1 MYLCTRK
8 RITQK
13 YSDKSVEHSG
23 MKTFKNST
31 IPHTRQ
37 NKAAAVIAF
46 LLTLIA
52 CLHASAQN
60 NPFKIQ
66 DNLYAE
72 YQRLFAIRS
81 TQEVLD
87 GAERLYHQATLQGDS
102 KAGCIALTLPLQYH
116 FHNFTTLEAFDK
128 CAERLKS
135 EAMRTGYLQ
144 YYFFASTQRVSVF
157 IKNQLFLLAIQTTKK
172 HKEDAERLDNDYGRY
187 TFIRCMAKIHEQ
199 QDDQPKA
206 MEYYIRAY
214 EFAKEKQMNQDMAP
228 LCGHIA
234 DTYKEQGF
242 NDKALEWC
250 ERGLADIANKNN
262 TFPVVNTK
270 LQLLFTMGKKDEFLS
285 TYNKYKEYID
295 QRKKTLEWYKIEA
308 RRLCCEGRQDEALKM
323 ASEHNEMGEW
333 AKLRYNMAIQ
343 NDDYRKAVDYQ
354 RDYYTWFAKQR
365 VGLSDPL
372 SMSEL
377 DATME
382 AERLKLEKLKLEYAN
397 AQTLLK
403 NAEAEKN
410 LKSHETANMRMK
422 FMNDSA
428 ATAQLKLDSAIAAK
442 KYAANASKENT
453 ARTMAERRQTT
464 EIFVVTAAFL
474 LLIAAIAAVALMRRR
489 MKNTKRHNTELK
501 AALDKARQTQA
512 MQDSFINNMSLEV
525 REPLNDIVGYARTL
539 LDHPT
544 ELTTKQKTDISDGI
558 GQNAEKLSDMVNV
571 MLKKALEES
580 TGKASKAIATT
591 LLIIFSAI
599 PSMALETHGE
609 IRRLLDENRTL
620 RALTIAHEAHEKA
633 LKAQDWKR
641 LYATACDLSVIYKK
655 RHNTTRSTEYAE
667 EALATWRKHDINVSP
682 ADVMLTLGR
691 QYRQFYKL
699 DKASDIL
706 NEAAPFCTSDAQR
719 LELLKESAHLSFE
732 RGDSASFMAEY
743 ALAMKQKASMSEED
757 KARLEVERSFF
768 KNHDMKALEKYGNK
782 LTLAHRQSLQA
793 TMFSH
798 LGQWEKASK
807 TLADAM
813 HRIRNV
819 RASIYEADRK
829 EMEDEVDNRKLEA
842 DNARLQLEHAQLQL
856 EEQAYR
862 LGLEEKLAESIQ
874 LEAKNNELRR
884 KSLATSNADIQ
895 AKTMMDKRQ
904 TEEMEAK
911 NKLSDIRAK
920 TTIGL
925 TAIVVLLVLAYL
937 IAYRR
942 SLKAMKA
949 KNSQLDMAL
958 KEAEKAE
965 EEKNAFIQSVSH
977 EIRTPL
983 NAIMGF
989 SQIMSDTDYELS
1001 DEERNMFSTTI
1012 SRNADL
1018 LTEIVYDIINA
1029 SELDNDT
1036 KPVEM
1041 ENVFPYQLCHMAM
1054 DIVKHRVNENVPL
1067 VFSATTKENFSMRT
1081 NGKYVTLVLTHF
1093 LTNAIKHT
1101 QEGQITIGCS
1111 LDEYP
1116 GNACFYVQDTGCGI
1130 PADKR
1135 EAVFERFFKIDS
1147 FQQGIGIGLNI
1158 CKRIAERL
1166 NARIMVDPDYNS
1178 GARFLLI
1185 IPL

>member
-1 MYLCTRK
+1 
-8 RITQK
+8 
-13 YSDKSVEHSG
+13 
-23 MKTFKNST
+23 MKTLENST
-31 IPHTRQ
+31 IPYTRQ
-37 NKAAAVIAF
+37 NKAAAVIAV
-46 LLTLIA
+46 LLMLLA
-52 CLHASAQN
+52 YLHADAQN

-66 DNLYAE
+66 DNLYTE

-343 NDDYRKAVDYQ
+343 NDDYRKAIDYQ
-354 RDYYTWFAKQR
+354 RDYYTWFAKQH

-382 AERLKLEKLKLEYAN
+382 TERLNLEKIQLEYAN
-397 AQTLLK
+397 AQALLK
-403 NAEAEKN
+403 NAEADKS
-410 LKSHETANMRMK
+410 LKTHETANMRMK
-422 FMNDSA
+422 AINDSA
-428 ATAQLKLDSAIAAK
+428 AMAQLKLDSAIAAK

-453 ARTMAERRQTT
+453 ARTLAERRQTT
-464 EIFVVTAAFL
+464 EAFAVTVAIL
-474 LLIAAIAAVALMRRR
+474 LLIAAVVAVIFTRRR
-489 MKNTKRHNTELK
+489 MKATKRHNAELK
-501 AALDKARQTQA
+501 AALDKAKQTQV

-525 REPLNDIVGYARTL
+525 RKPLNDIVGYARTL
-539 LDHPT
+539 LDRPN
-544 ELTTKQKTDISDGI
+544 ELTTEQKTDISDGI
-558 GQNAEKLSDMVNV
+558 GQNAEKLSEMVNV

-580 TGKASKAIATT
+580 TGKTSKAIATT
-591 LLIIFSAI
+591 LLFIFSAI
-599 PSMALETHGE
+599 PAMALETHGE
-609 IRRLLDENRTL
+609 ISKLLAKNRTL

-633 LKAQDWKR
+633 LKAQDWKEA
-641 LYATACDLSVIYKK
+641 YATACDLSVIYKK
-655 RHNTTRSTEYAE
+655 RYNTTRSTEYAE
-667 EALATWRKHDINVSP
+667 EALSTWRKHNIGGSP

-706 NEAAPFCTSDAQR
+706 NEAAPYCTTDAQR
-719 LELLKESAHLSFE
+719 LELLTESAHLSFE

-743 ALAMKQKASMSEED
+743 ALTMKQKASMSEED

-782 LTLAHRQSLQA
+782 LTLQHRQSLQA

-798 LGQWEKASK
+798 LGQWDKASK

-813 HRIRNV
+813 HGIRNV

-829 EMEDEVDNRKLEA
+829 EMEDEADNRKLEA

-862 LGLEEKLAESIQ
+862 LGLEEKLAESMQ
-874 LEAKNNELRR
+874 LEAKNDELRR
-884 KSLATSNADIQ
+884 KRLATSNADIL
-895 AKTMMDKRQ
+895 ARMMMDKRH

-949 KNSQLDMAL
+949 KNSKLDMAL

-1029 SELDNDT
+1029 SELDND
-1036 KPVEM
+1036 KKAVEM
-1041 ENVFPYQLCHMAM
+1041 EDVFPHQLCHKAM
-1054 DIVKHRVNENVPL
+1054 DLVKHRVNENVPVL
-1067 VFSATTKENFSMRT
+1067 FSTTTKESITVRT
-1081 NGKYVTLVLTHF
+1081 NGRYVTLVLTHF

-1101 QEGQITIGCS
+1101 TEGQITIGCTT
-1111 LDEYP
+1111 DEYP
-1116 GNACFYVQDTGCGI
+1116 GNVCFYVQDTGCGI

-1135 EAVFERFFKIDS
+1135 EAVFERFFKIDT

-1166 NARIMVDPDYNS
+1166 NARILVDPEYNS

-1185 IPL
+1185 VPIK